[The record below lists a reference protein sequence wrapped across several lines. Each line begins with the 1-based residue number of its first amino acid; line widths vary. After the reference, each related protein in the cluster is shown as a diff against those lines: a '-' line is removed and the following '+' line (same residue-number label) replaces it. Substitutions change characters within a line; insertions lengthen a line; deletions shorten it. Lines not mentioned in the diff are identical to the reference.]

1 MSNTQFTRWFYSSRR
16 RERLSTVS
24 VFFRCSLYLPC
35 NLFPF
40 VLFVVFPGHRWPE
53 YLVVGE
59 TEPSSSTSSGDDK
72 SELMGVQGQVEPD
85 VMMQAFMDHFEV
97 FSVLFCII
105 CSEMLLFIQ

>member
-1 MSNTQFTRWFYSSRR
+1 
-16 RERLSTVS
+16 L
-24 VFFRCSLYLPC
+24 L
-35 NLFPF
+35 PF